1 MTVELVGYFGFG
13 SLVNK
18 HTLRTS
24 FSGMVPARLKG
35 YRRHWQARTDTLAEK
50 VALLSI
56 HEDPSCEIF
65 GMVVIDN
72 KANLPAVDER
82 EEGYTR
88 TAISRDQIDILG
100 EIKAETVGIE
110 MPQELY
116 VYIADE
122 MLDVPDT
129 GALLQSYLDAVM
141 QGFRN
146 EFGDDGAKHFI
157 DTTYGFKRS
166 IIRDRSEPIYPRS
179 VTLSKEEIELYDRL
193 VDEAI
198 A

>member
-1 MTVELVGYFGFG
+1 MPKELVGYFGFG

-35 YRRHWQARTDTLAEK
+35 YRRHWQARSDTLAEK

-56 HEDPSCEIF
+56 HEDASCEIL

-72 KANLPAVDER
+72 KTNLPAVDER
-82 EEGYTR
+82 EAGYTR
-88 TAISRDQIDILG
+88 TAISQTQLDILG
-100 EIKAETVGIE
+100 DIKSDIAGVE
-110 MPQELY
+110 MPEELY

-122 MLDVPDT
+122 VADVPDT

-146 EFGDDGAKHFI
+146 EFGDDGARHFVE
-157 DTTYGFKRS
+157 TTDGFKRGLT
-166 IIRDRSEPIYPRS
+166 RDREVPIYPRT
-179 VTLSKEEIELYDRL
+179 VTLSKDEIELYDRL
-193 VDEAI
+193 I
-198 A
+198 ADVIA